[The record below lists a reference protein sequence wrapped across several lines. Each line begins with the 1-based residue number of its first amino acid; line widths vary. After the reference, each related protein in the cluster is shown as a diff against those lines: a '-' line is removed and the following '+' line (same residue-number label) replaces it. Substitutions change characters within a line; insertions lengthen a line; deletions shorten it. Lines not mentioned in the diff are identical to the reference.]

1 MKIIGKYILR
11 ILLFLI
17 LISSVMYLHIEKLKN
32 FYLTNQTLNSIIIFV
47 IVVGIVY
54 ILKQTFLL
62 KNELN
67 WLTRLINSKQP
78 SKLSVRSP
86 SLLKYLDTFL
96 KEHSGKFI
104 FSQSAMKSIMESL
117 DGRLIESREISRY
130 LIGLT
135 VFLGLLGT
143 FWGLLETINSVGV
156 TVNSL
161 NFSEDTQK
169 LFKVLKQGLEE
180 PLSGMGTAFSSSLFG
195 LGGSLIL
202 GFLDLQSSQAQ
213 NRFYNEV
220 EEKLSQHTKFTLMN
234 MDENDKKN
242 LGPAYIESL
251 IEVTTE
257 NLKKSTSVIDKQ
269 NDYQESI
276 SKSLYE
282 VNNFL
287 SENIALNKEI
297 KDEIKVLSKTIANIS
312 KKQ

>member
-1 MKIIGKYILR
+1 MK
-11 ILLFLI
+11 
-17 LISSVMYLHIEKLKN
+17 
-32 FYLTNQTLNSIIIFV
+32 
-47 IVVGIVY
+47 
-54 ILKQTFLL
+54 
-62 KNELN
+62 
-67 WLTRLINSKQP
+67 
-78 SKLSVRSP
+78 SP
-86 SLLKYLDTFL
+86 NLLKYLDTFL
-96 KEHSGKFI
+96 KEQSGNFI
-104 FSQSAMKSIMESL
+104 FSQSSLKTIMESL
-117 DGRLIESREISRY
+117 EGRILESREISRY

-143 FWGLLETINSVGV
+143 FWGLLETISSVGV

-180 PLSGMGTAFSSSLFG
+180 PLTGMGTAFSSSLFG

-213 NRFYNEV
+213 NRFFNEV

-234 MDENDKKN
+234 MDETDKKN

-276 SKSLYE
+276 SKSLYDI
-282 VNNFL
+282 NNFL

>member
-17 LISSVMYLHIEKLKN
+17 LISSVMYLHIEKLKD

-67 WLTRLINSKQP
+67 WLTRLINTKQP
-78 SKLSVRSP
+78 SKLSVKSP

>member
-1 MKIIGKYILR
+1 MKIVGKYILR
-11 ILLFLI
+11 ILFFLI
-17 LISSVMYLHIEKLKN
+17 LVSFILYLYVDK
-32 FYLTNQTLNSIIIFV
+32 LTNFFFTNQALNSIILLVIAFGIIYIFRQ
-47 IVVGIVY
+47 II
-54 ILKQTFLL
+54 ILKS
-62 KNELN
+62 EIGWLN
-67 WLTRLINSKQP
+67 NLISSKKP
-78 SKLSVRSP
+78 SKLSVKSP
-86 SLLKYLDTFL
+86 NLLKYLDTFL
-96 KEHSGKFI
+96 KEQSGNFI
-104 FSQSAMKSIMESL
+104 FSQSSLKTIMESL
-117 DGRLIESREISRY
+117 EGRLLESREISRY

-143 FWGLLETINSVGV
+143 FWGLLETISSVGV

-180 PLSGMGTAFSSSLFG
+180 PLTGMGTAFSSSLFG

-213 NRFYNEV
+213 NRFFNEV

-234 MDENDKKN
+234 MDETDKKN

-276 SKSLYE
+276 SKSLYDI
-282 VNNFL
+282 NNFL

>member
-1 MKIIGKYILR
+1 MKIVGKYILR
-11 ILLFLI
+11 ILLFLV
-17 LISSVMYLHIEKLKN
+17 LISSLLYLFIEKLKN
-32 FYLTNQTLNSIIIFV
+32 FYLTNQTLNSIIIF
-47 IVVGIVY
+47 IITVGIIY
-54 ILKQTFLL
+54 ILRQTLLL
-62 KNELN
+62 KNEYN
-67 WLTRLINSKQP
+67 WLIKSTSSKQP
-78 SKLSVRSP
+78 SKLSVKSP
-86 SLLKYLDTFL
+86 NLLKYLDTFL

-104 FSQSAMKSIMESL
+104 FSQSAMKTIMESL
-117 DGRLIESREISRY
+117 DGRLTESREISRY

-135 VFLGLLGT
+135 IFLGLLGT
-143 FWGLLETINSVGV
+143 FWGLLETINSVGI
-156 TVNSL
+156 TVSSL
-161 NFSEDTQK
+161 NFSEDTQR

-220 EEKLSQHTKFTLMN
+220 EEKLSQHTKFILMN

-269 NDYQESI
+269 NEYQESI

-282 VNNFL
+282 VNSFL

-312 KKQ
+312 KK

>member
-1 MKIIGKYILR
+1 MKIVGKYILR
-11 ILLFLI
+11 ILLFLV
-17 LISSVMYLHIEKLKN
+17 LISSLLYLYIEKLIN
-32 FYLTNQTLNSIIIFV
+32 FYLTNQTLNSIIIF
-47 IVVGIVY
+47 IITVGIIY
-54 ILKQTFLL
+54 ILKQTLLL
-62 KNELN
+62 KNEYN
-67 WLTRLINSKQP
+67 WLIKSTSSKQP
-78 SKLSVRSP
+78 SKLSVKSP
-86 SLLKYLDTFL
+86 NLLKYLDTFL

-117 DGRLIESREISRY
+117 DGRLTESREISRY

-135 VFLGLLGT
+135 IFLGLLGT
-143 FWGLLETINSVGV
+143 FWGLLETINSVGI
-156 TVNSL
+156 TVSSL
-161 NFSEDTQK
+161 NFSEDTQR

-220 EEKLSQHTKFTLMN
+220 EEKLSQHTKFILMN

-282 VNNFL
+282 VNSFL

-312 KKQ
+312 KK

>member
-1 MKIIGKYILR
+1 MKIVGKYILR
-11 ILLFLI
+11 ILFFLI
-17 LISSVMYLHIEKLKN
+17 LVSFLLYLYIDKLTT
-32 FYLTNQTLNSIIIFV
+32 FFFTNQTLNSIILLVITFGIIYIFRQ
-47 IVVGIVY
+47 II
-54 ILKQTFLL
+54 ILKSEIGWLNNIISL
-62 KNELN
+62 K
-67 WLTRLINSKQP
+67 KP
-78 SKLSVRSP
+78 SKLSVKSP
-86 SLLKYLDTFL
+86 NLLKYLDTFL
-96 KEHSGKFI
+96 KEQSGNFI
-104 FSQSAMKSIMESL
+104 FSQSSLKTIMESL
-117 DGRLIESREISRY
+117 EGRLLESREISRY

-143 FWGLLETINSVGV
+143 FWGLLETISSVGV

-180 PLSGMGTAFSSSLFG
+180 PLTGMGTAFSSSLFG

-213 NRFYNEV
+213 NRFFNEV

-234 MDENDKKN
+234 MDETDKKN

-276 SKSLYE
+276 SKSLYDI
-282 VNNFL
+282 NNFL